1 MLFWWAGSERQLAVA
16 VRGRHVM
23 TLCARISVEYSRAK
37 ANRGPN
43 IEFHEDV
50 SRRPCLPKAREVGG
64 DLDYAAEQKS
74 SIPAILAVGF
84 HRVIGICSEALLG
97 T

>member
-1 MLFWWAGSERQLAVA
+1 VPKFLWNNQELKQIAS
-16 VRGRHVM
+16 
-23 TLCARISVEYSRAK
+23 
-37 ANRGPN
+37 PN
-43 IEFHEDV
+43 IESHKDS